1 MEEFKIEYLTYSSD
15 IMTKNIVASS
25 KEEAMKKFN
34 TETFDVN
41 PETDYW
47 PRFVEDTPVQS

>member
-34 TETFDVN
+34 KETFDVN

-47 PRFVEDTPVQS
+47 PRFVE